1 MHNIKD
7 FSYICTTIIPC
18 KKTNKIMKNQVA
30 CSIRTVCFMIFAV
43 MIAACSRQQDSNT
56 TTAKSNQYE
65 TLRRDMAAIM
75 TQNEDSTFVVLDSLE
90 SADSYPVCVINLIRG
105 NIYGQLMRL
114 RFAEFYLR
122 KAICQELHDEW
133 PWGYYMGIYNLGL
146 SLQERSN
153 LEEALK
159 VAKAGCEE
167 AEKESDPSLKIWE
180 TSLQYIIGGCQLK
193 LKQLNEGDKTMQR
206 CYSQLMER
214 AAADTT
220 HASIE
225 QVGTMS
231 TNIALDYYNHYREA
245 AMPWIE
251 RAEKALDLLAEHNKR
266 SQQPSNEPVMRVKL
280 QMIKAVIYVT
290 DNKTDKAKE
299 AYSAVMA
306 SPFAEHPILL
316 SDRLVYL
323 EKTNQWDAAANIV
336 QEYADFNE
344 DLDIED
350 YTMENLSYLGE
361 SYNIYEKAGKKDEAA
376 KIARQMAH
384 IVDSVRLYQD
394 KNDAA
399 ELAVIYDTQDKE
411 QQIAEQQMRL
421 SRARVLALAVSII
434 ALTIFFVIFTI
445 VRHRAAKRLA
455 KVNAAK
461 ERMEGE
467 LSIARDIQMSMVPSK
482 FPDYPGL
489 DMYATMTPAKEVG
502 GDLYD
507 YLVQDDK
514 LYFCIGDVSG
524 KGVPASLFMSQATR
538 LFHALAS
545 QGFPPAEI
553 CNIMNAE
560 LSGEDN
566 GQGMFVTM
574 FVCRLNLKL
583 NRLEYCNA
591 GHNPPVLG
599 NDDGQF
605 SFLDMEPNAPIGLW
619 PGLEYV
625 GESIDFFKSRLL
637 FLYTDG
643 LNEAEDGQQNQ
654 FGEERLLDV
663 LRQTHFDSAKQV
675 IEVMTQEVER
685 HRNGAEPNDDLT
697 MFCLRIR

>member
-1 MHNIKD
+1 
-7 FSYICTTIIPC
+7 
-18 KKTNKIMKNQVA
+18 
-30 CSIRTVCFMIFAV
+30 MIFAV
-43 MIAACSRQQDSNT
+43 MIAACSRQRDSNT
-56 TTAKSNQYE
+56 TTAESNQYE
-65 TLRRDMAAIM
+65 TLRRDMAAILI
-75 TQNEDSTFVVLDSLE
+75 QNEDSTFVVLDSLE

-133 PWGYYMGIYNLGL
+133 PRGYYMGIYNLGL

-214 AAADTT
+214 AVADTT

-290 DNKTDKAKE
+290 DNQTDKAE
-299 AYSAVMA
+299 DAYRAVMA

-323 EKTNQWDAAANIV
+323 EKTNQWDAAADIV
-336 QEYADFNE
+336 LEYADFNE
-344 DLDIED
+344 DLDLED
-350 YTMENLSYLGE
+350 YTMENLSYLAE

-399 ELAVIYDTQDKE
+399 ELAVIYDTQGKE

-467 LSIARDIQMSMVPSK
+467 LSIARDIQMSMVPSV
-482 FPDYPGL
+482 FPNVDGI
-489 DMYATMTPAKEVG
+489 DMYASMTPAKEVG
-502 GDLYD
+502 GDLYNF
-507 YLVQDDK
+507 LRKGDK

-524 KGVPASLFMSQATR
+524 KGVPASLFMTLATR
-538 LFHALAS
+538 GFLVLAS
-545 QGFPPAEI
+545 SGIKPAEI
-553 CNIMNAE
+553 ATRMNAE
-560 LSGEDN
+560 LSEN
-566 GQGMFVTM
+566 NEMGMFVTM
-574 FVCRLNLKL
+574 FICMYDLKQG
-583 NRLEYCNA
+583 RLEYCNA
-591 GHNPPVLG
+591 GHNPPIIG
-599 NDDGQF
+599 NAGHNPPIIGNADGKYA
-605 SFLDMEPNAPIGLW
+605 FLDVKEANAPIGLW
-619 PGLEYV
+619 PDLEYV
-625 GESIDFFKSRLL
+625 GEEMILSSGSMML
-637 FLYTDG
+637 LYTDG
-643 LNEAEDGQQNQ
+643 LNEAENGQQEQ
-654 FGEERLLDV
+654 YGE
-663 LRQTHFDSAKQV
+663 DSIIQLMTSHAFQSSRDI
-675 IEVMTQEVER
+675 IETLKANTDLFR
-685 HRNGAEPNDDLT
+685 DGAEQNDDLT
-697 MFCLRIR
+697 MLAFRVTSL

>member
-1 MHNIKD
+1 
-7 FSYICTTIIPC
+7 
-18 KKTNKIMKNQVA
+18 
-30 CSIRTVCFMIFAV
+30 
-43 MIAACSRQQDSNT
+43 
-56 TTAKSNQYE
+56 
-65 TLRRDMAAIM
+65 MAAILI
-75 TQNEDSTFVVLDSLE
+75 QNEDSTFVVLDSLE

-133 PWGYYMGIYNLGL
+133 PRGYYMGIYNLGL

-214 AAADTT
+214 AVADTT

-290 DNKTDKAKE
+290 DNQTDKAE
-299 AYSAVMA
+299 DAYRAVMA

-399 ELAVIYDTQDKE
+399 ELAVIYDTQGKE

-461 ERMEGE
+461 ERMEGD
-467 LSIARDIQMSMVPSK
+467 LRISRDIQMSMVPSK
-482 FPDYPGL
+482 FPDYEGL
-489 DMYATMTPAKEVG
+489 DMYASMTPAKEVG
-502 GDLYD
+502 GDLYG
-507 YLVQDDK
+507 YHLEGDK
-514 LYFCIGDVSG
+514 LYFALGDVSG
-524 KGVPASLFMSQATR
+524 KGVPASLFMAQATR
-538 LFHALAS
+538 LFLTHAT
-545 QGFPPAEI
+545 QGMMPAEI
-553 CNIMNAE
+553 CTSINKA
-560 LSGEDN
+560 LAGEDN
-566 GQGMFVTM
+566 VNAMFVTM
-574 FVCRLNLKL
+574 FVGLLNLQTGHL
-583 NRLEYCNA
+583 DFCNA
-591 GHNPPVLG
+591 GHNAPVLG
-599 NDDGQF
+599 SGELDGE
-605 SFLDMEPNAPIGLW
+605 FLDMLPNAPIGLW
-619 PGLEYV
+619 PGLEYE
-625 GESIDFFKSRLL
+625 GEEIENIKGRQL
-637 FLYTDG
+637 FIYTDG
-643 LNEAEDGQQNQ
+643 LNEAENRQQEQ
-654 FGEERLLDV
+654 FGDDRLLEI
-663 LRQTHFDSAKQV
+663 LRAIHYENARQV
-675 IEVMTQEVER
+675 IEAIEAEVEK
-685 HRNGAEPNDDLT
+685 HRDGAEPNDDLT
-697 MFCLRIR
+697 MMCIKL